1 MIIKEIQLYQ
11 FRNFLHQKV
20 ELKPGFNLI
29 FGENGSG
36 KTSFLEAVH
45 LFYTGNTFRDP
56 FDRLIHHGAEKG
68 GVRGWMVEG
77 YREIDKTVLLTR
89 EGVTREI
96 NGKRIPSLREFRTHH
111 TILFEPYDTMLIDGS
126 PGGRRRFFDSILV
139 EVSPSYEKNIH
150 EYQALLKLRNNHLR
164 YSPRPERFLDTL
176 DGDFLRLNRSIYEER
191 KRFLELI
198 LKRTLRHL
206 HEIEG
211 EWQMDMELLPS
222 WDIEE
227 SGSFRDRRLEEDI
240 RRKYTTWGIH
250 QDDVGISFQGLEA
263 KSSAS
268 RGQKRAMVISMKL
281 ANLDIFEK
289 LSNKE
294 TILLLDDLLYE
305 LDSLRQFRL
314 IKKIE
319 KYTALVTSTV
329 RMEADHTIC
338 IQENRLK
345 VLS

>member
-1 MIIKEIQLYQ
+1 MIIRDIQLYQ
-11 FRNFLHQKV
+11 FRNFINEKV

-36 KTSFLEAVH
+36 KTSFLEGVN
-45 LFYTGNTFRDP
+45 LLYTGNTLRDP
-56 FDRLIHHGAEKG
+56 FDRLIHKNMNQG
-68 GVRGWMVEG
+68 GVRGTMVEG
-77 YREIDKTVLLTR
+77 VREIDKIVILTR
-89 EGVTREI
+89 EGVTREM
-96 NGKRIPSLREFRTHH
+96 NRKRIHSLRNFKTHN

-126 PGGRRRFFDSILV
+126 PGGRRRFLDSILA
-139 EVSPSYEKNIH
+139 EVSPQYEKNLND
-150 EYQALLKLRNNHLR
+150 YQALLKLRNNHLR
-164 YSPRPERFLDTL
+164 YSPSPEQFLDSL
-176 DGDFLRLNRSIYEER
+176 DGDFLRLNQGLFKER
-191 KRFLELI
+191 ERFLTLL

-206 HEIEG
+206 EDIEG
-211 EWQMDMELLPS
+211 DWQMHMSLVPS
-222 WDIEE
+222 WDVEN
-227 SGSFRDRRLEEDI
+227 GAFFRDGKLGEDI

-250 QDDVGISFQGLEA
+250 QDDIQITFQGLEA

-319 KYTALVTSTV
+319 RYTALVTSTT

-338 IQENRLK
+338 IKENRLQ
-345 VLS
+345 VL